1 MRHLSFVPLFVA
13 ALGLPVFAS
22 VDTALLALV
31 PPGMK
36 VVSGLDFDRARS
48 SEFGQYMTAKIH
60 SNDQDLEHFVSETG
74 FDPRHDLQQIL
85 FATSG
90 PAENGNTSKIAI
102 LARGNF
108 DSDRITAAAK
118 TKGITPQAFHGVD
131 LFIDKS
137 QHDGPSAFA
146 FLGDGVGVMGDSET
160 VKQIISNRA
169 TATAL
174 DPALEAAVSKVGS
187 DNDAWFVSMLSG
199 GFLANHINAQI
210 NGDSGNHDAKQSMP
224 QTQALQSVLQS
235 TGGIQFGSTIRVSFD
250 AVTRSPQDAS
260 SLADVV
266 RFFAS
271 MVQMERQKDP
281 RAGVVATAFDNMNLA
296 TDGDAMHL
304 SISMPEKGVE
314 QLIDSMPSHGAAG
327 AHATSAHPH
336 AQ

>member
-137 QHDGPSAFA
+137 QHDG
-146 FLGDGVGVMGDSET
+146 
-160 VKQIISNRA
+160 
-169 TATAL
+169 
-174 DPALEAAVSKVGS
+174 
-187 DNDAWFVSMLSG
+187 
-199 GFLANHINAQI
+199 
-210 NGDSGNHDAKQSMP
+210 
-224 QTQALQSVLQS
+224 
-235 TGGIQFGSTIRVSFD
+235 
-250 AVTRSPQDAS
+250 
-260 SLADVV
+260 
-266 RFFAS
+266 
-271 MVQMERQKDP
+271 
-281 RAGVVATAFDNMNLA
+281 
-296 TDGDAMHL
+296 
-304 SISMPEKGVE
+304 
-314 QLIDSMPSHGAAG
+314 
-327 AHATSAHPH
+327 
-336 AQ
+336 